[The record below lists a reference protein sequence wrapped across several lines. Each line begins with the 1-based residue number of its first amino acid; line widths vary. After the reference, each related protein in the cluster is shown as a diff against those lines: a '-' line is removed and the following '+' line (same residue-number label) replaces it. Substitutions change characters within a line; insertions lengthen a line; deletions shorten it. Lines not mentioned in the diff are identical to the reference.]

1 MSKEPKIDYSKLL
14 NLLDDNDLKNISND
28 LVSQALNKQVN
39 EYTKIDIQL
48 EIPSSIE
55 TLLDILSDTI
65 QLDKKIILSKMA
77 SQGLNKI
84 IQDTLDSTFESKDQ
98 DSLENLQPI
107 EDISAQLKEIT
118 ETISKFSDLKDM
130 LGSFNIKGK

>member
-65 QLDKKIILSKMA
+65 QLDKKI
-77 SQGLNKI
+77 
-84 IQDTLDSTFESKDQ
+84 
-98 DSLENLQPI
+98 
-107 EDISAQLKEIT
+107 
-118 ETISKFSDLKDM
+118 
-130 LGSFNIKGK
+130 